1 MRISTNQIN
10 DQAVGAMLDT
20 QTKAARTQLQL
31 ATGRKILTPADDP
44 AAGASILGL
53 KQAIAVNAQ
62 YQKNADTAR
71 ARLHRE
77 ESALTGVE
85 NLLQRVREL
94 AIQGNNDSQNS
105 QTRRA
110 IASEVRERLSEL
122 LAIANTVD
130 ANGEYLFAGYQR
142 HTQPFA
148 ADPAGG
154 YNYFGDQGQRFLEI
168 GPDRQMADGDP
179 GADVFQLIGNGNGT
193 FTTQEDSANNG
204 SGVIDPG
211 RVSDPTA
218 YDGDTYTVLFP
229 FETAATGTLAF
240 NDNNAND
247 TLAYTLSIDGTAVYT
262 VDETGAPVNTLAG
275 LAAEINDDAGVTGVR
290 AYVANSRLY
299 LTRTAPST
307 SPITVTESVSGYT
320 AGDGDQV
327 TGYFGTVLDADTD
340 PSVDIVYMPADATAY
355 LVLDSSANV
364 EAAGAYA
371 EDAVVSFNGVQTSF
385 KGAPLHGDRFTI
397 APNTNQDLF
406 ATVENLATALETGAG
421 DTAGRARFH
430 NAINRFL
437 TDLDQAQTNIEDV
450 HARIGGRLNAIDS
463 QVDGNE
469 LATLQLRE
477 TLSTVEDLDYAEAI
491 SRLNLQLLALQAAQQ
506 SFVRIQGLSLFN
518 FLG

>member
-53 KQAIAVNAQ
+53 KQAIAVNEQ

-122 LAIANTVD
+122 LATANTMD

-148 ADPAGG
+148 ANPAGG
-154 YNYFGDQGQRFLEI
+154 YSYFGDQGQRFLEI

-193 FTTQEDSANNG
+193 FTTLDNPANTGN
-204 SGVIDPG
+204 GVIDPG
-211 RVSDPTA
+211 TVGGTFVP
-218 YDGDTYTVLFP
+218 DTYTITFTQALPTDPITYAV
-229 FETAATGTLAF
+229 TGAVSGVVVAAGTPYSSGAQINF
-240 NDNNAND
+240 NGVSLN
-247 TLAYTLSIDGTAVYT
+247 V
-262 VDETGAPVNTLAG
+262 TGAP
-275 LAAEINDDAGVTGVR
+275 
-290 AYVANSRLY
+290 ANADSF
-299 LTRTAPST
+299 
-307 SPITVTESVSGYT
+307 TVT
-320 AGDGDQV
+320 
-327 TGYFGTVLDADTD
+327 
-340 PSVDIVYMPADATAY
+340 
-355 LVLDSSANV
+355 SS
-364 EAAGAYA
+364 
-371 EDAVVSFNGVQTSF
+371 
-385 KGAPLHGDRFTI
+385 
-397 APNTNQDLF
+397 TNQDLF
-406 ATVENLATALETGAG
+406 TTVENLATALETGASG
-421 DTAGRARFH
+421 TAGHAQFH

-437 TDLDQAQTNIEDV
+437 VDLDQAQTNIEDV
-450 HARIGGRLNAIDS
+450 RARIGGRLNAIDS
-463 QVDGNE
+463 QVDGND